1 MRIYALLFQDTEGKF
16 NDCVS
21 EDIQKIQAAFQKCD
35 CHSRL
40 SLEIWENGESN
51 MEDILGK
58 NIPKFIEKEL
68 RKSEGG
74 NEK

>member
-1 MRIYALLFQDTEGKF
+1 MKIYALLFHDTEGKF

-21 EDIQKIQAAFQKCD
+21 ENIQKIQAAFQKCD
-35 CHSRL
+35 CQSRL
-40 SLEIWENGESN
+40 LLEIWENGESN